1 MRWKNESMQ
10 GTNSA
15 SNFSFI
21 YLHGFASG
29 PQSTKAR
36 YFNEKLTACGITPA
50 IPDMNT
56 PSFTDMTLTSQI
68 DHVGEKLIKDDCVMI
83 GSSMGGLVATL
94 TATRF
99 SAVKALILLAPG
111 FGIEKRWNDLV
122 DQDKRSAWKHQGVL
136 DVFHYASQKNEPLS
150 YKFVEDLESYST
162 RNIQV
167 TIPTLIL
174 HGINDEV
181 VPVGESKNF
190 AQQNPAHVK
199 LIELEDGHELIQSL
213 PTIWSASEKFMREHN
228 LIN

>member
-1 MRWKNESMQ
+1 MEQKTS
-10 GTNSA
+10 S
-15 SNFSFI
+15 SKSSYI

-29 PQSTKAR
+29 PKSTKAR
-36 YFNEKLTACGITPA
+36 YFNEKLTACGITAA

-68 DHVGEKLIKDDCVMI
+68 DHVGSQLIKSDCVMI

-99 SAVKALILLAPG
+99 PEVRALILLAPG

-122 DQDKRSAWKHQGVL
+122 DQDKRSAWKDQGTL
-136 DVFHYASQKNEPLS
+136 DVFHYASQQNEPLS

-174 HGINDEV
+174 HGVNDDV
-181 VPVGESKNF
+181 VPVSESRNF
-190 AQQNPAHVK
+190 AQHNSAHVQ
-199 LIELEDGHELIQSL
+199 LIELEDTHELIESL
-213 PTIWSASEKFMREHN
+213 PTIWNASEKFLREHN
-228 LIN
+228 LIG

>member
-1 MRWKNESMQ
+1 MEPKNS
-10 GTNSA
+10 TSKFNY
-15 SNFSFI
+15 I

-36 YFNEKLTACGITPA
+36 YFNEKLTACGITAA
-50 IPDMNT
+50 IPDLNT
-56 PSFTDMTLTSQI
+56 PSFTDMTLSSQI
-68 DHVGEKLIKDDCVMI
+68 DHVGSKLIAGDCVMI

-99 SAVKALILLAPG
+99 PEVKALILLAPG

-122 DQDKRSAWKHQGVL
+122 DQEKRTAWKDHGTL

-150 YKFVEDLESYST
+150 YQFVEDLESYST

-174 HGINDEV
+174 HGKNDDV
-181 VPVGESKNF
+181 VPVSESRNF
-190 AQQNPAHVK
+190 AQQNSAQVQ
-199 LIELEDGHELIQSL
+199 LIELEDSHELIQSL
-213 PTIWSASEKFMREHN
+213 PTIWNESEKFLRAHN

>member
-1 MRWKNESMQ
+1 MENKSVKREHTSKKK
-10 GTNSA
+10 
-15 SNFSFI
+15 SFI

-36 YFNEKLTACGITPA
+36 YFDEKLTACGITA
-50 IPDMNT
+50 SIPDMNT

-68 DHVGEKLIKDDCVMI
+68 SHVGSKLIEEDCVMI

-99 SAVKALILLAPG
+99 PEVKALILLAPG

-122 DQDKRSAWKHQGVL
+122 DHDKRSAWKHQGVL

-167 TIPTLIL
+167 TVPTLVM
-174 HGINDEV
+174 HGINDDV
-181 VPVGESKNF
+181 VPVAESKNF
-190 AQQNPAHVK
+190 ARQNPEHVK

-213 PTIWSASEKFMREHN
+213 PTIWSESEAFLKEHN
-228 LIN
+228 LID